1 MKRFYWNVVDLH
13 VSEVCWVCARS
24 DSSPH
29 QERFRAGRIQF
40 HRREQRSNTMD
51 HMAFG
56 DTAMSRCQY
65 YRRVCDLP
73 AVIDPPELGRII
85 VKAGRAWAITMPAVL
100 GRAVQADLDRRAARW
115 RAGDIASAFGSVV
128 VHDPPGSTR

>member
-1 MKRFYWNVVDLH
+1 
-13 VSEVCWVCARS
+13 
-24 DSSPH
+24 
-29 QERFRAGRIQF
+29 
-40 HRREQRSNTMD
+40 
-51 HMAFG
+51 MAFG